1 MVKEKPAKNSR
12 RKVLGRFQAV
22 VSALRGSAQRGRT
35 AESRILEKDQPG
47 ALAILAEGPDR
58 EALRVFFR
66 DAGWELA
73 IAGAVSAALARYKKH
88 PLPIIL
94 CDREVPG
101 CEWHKA
107 VSILASLPGRP
118 LVILLSSRCDQNL
131 WDDVTTNGGSD
142 ILRVPLDRYAVE
154 RAVRSGWLLWRHLQR
169 LRRATASH
177 L

>member
-1 MVKEKPAKNSR
+1 M
-12 RKVLGRFQAV
+12 
-22 VSALRGSAQRGRT
+22 
-35 AESRILEKDQPG
+35 
-47 ALAILAEGPDR
+47 
-58 EALRVFFR
+58 FFR

-73 IAGAVSAALARYKKH
+73 VAGTVSAALARYKKH

-94 CDREVPG
+94 CDREIPG
-101 CEWHKA
+101 CEWHSA
-107 VSILASLPGRP
+107 VSTLAGLPGRP

-154 RAVRSGWLLWRHLQR
+154 KAVRSGWLLWRHLQR
-169 LRRATASH
+169 LRQATASR